1 MTTEL
6 ATREQGGAMTFRQA
20 TDAASVCKAIVT
32 ETAVKI
38 GGRRYV
44 RVEGWQAIAVA
55 HGCVASAGGVERIQG
70 GVRAIGEV
78 KRASDG
84 MVLSSAEGFVG
95 DDEATWGKRE
105 EYAKRAMAQTRAISR
120 ACRSAFAHVVV
131 LMNAGLETTP
141 AEEVPSGGFV
151 DAEVREPQ
159 PPSPPATTHNQPPP
173 PPAPPPEND
182 GAEHEADIVLGETK
196 MKTGTGKTGKPW
208 TRYYAKGDDG
218 QFYSTFDHKLGGA
231 MEAAAGLPTK
241 IRYTIKTGPK
251 GESRD
256 LLGIEPVDA
265 QAGDA
270 TDQPAG
276 AQDAPTP
283 EDIGDRIRKERGLPF

>member
-20 TDAASVCKAIVT
+20 TDAASMCKAIVT

-44 RVEGWQAIAVA
+44 RVEGWQSIAVA
-55 HGCVASAGGVERIQG
+55 HGCVASSGSVERIQG
-70 GVRAIGEV
+70 GVRSIG
-78 KRASDG
+78 KIIRASDG

-95 DDEATWGKRE
+95 DDEATWGKRD

-141 AEEVPSGGFV
+141 AEEVPSGGFI
-151 DAEVREPQ
+151 DAEATETSRPRPQ
-159 PPSPPATTHNQPPP
+159 PEKRERESPPA
-173 PPAPPPEND
+173 PAPQQE
-182 GAEHEADIVLGETK
+182 GETHEADITLGEVK
-196 MKTGTGKTGKPW
+196 MQTGTSKAGKPW
-208 TRYYAKGDDG
+208 TRYYTKADDG
-218 QFYSTFDHKLGGA
+218 QYYSTFDHKLGGA
-231 MEAAAGLPTK
+231 MEASSGLPARVSYA
-241 IRYTIKTGPK
+241 IRTGPK

-256 LLGIEPVDA
+256 LLGIEPVEAVEA
-265 QAGDA
+265 QGDA
-270 TDQPAG
+270 AEPKEHEQTELTGQP
-276 AQDAPTP
+276 
-283 EDIGDRIRKERGLPF
+283 F

>member
-20 TDAASVCKAIVT
+20 TDAASLCKAIVT

-141 AEEVPSGGFV
+141 AEEVPSGGFS
-151 DAEVREPQ
+151 DAEATEPEKRERE
-159 PPSPPATTHNQPPP
+159 SPPA
-173 PPAPPPEND
+173 PAPQQE
-182 GAEHEADIVLGETK
+182 GETHEAEIVLGEVK

-218 QFYSTFDHKLGGA
+218 QYYSTFDHKIGGA
-231 MEAAAGLPTK
+231 MEAASGLPARVSYA
-241 IRYTIKTGPK
+241 IRTGPK
-251 GESRD
+251 GEIRD

-283 EDIGDRIRKERGLPF
+283 EDIGDRMRKERGLPF

>member
-20 TDAASVCKAIVT
+20 TDAASLCKAIVT

-141 AEEVPSGGFV
+141 AEEVPSGGFI
-151 DAEVREPQ
+151 DAEVRESRPRQ
-159 PPSPPATTHNQPPP
+159 PEHRDRQ
-173 PPAPPPEND
+173 PAPPEPPRAEQD
-182 GAEHEADIVLGETK
+182 GETHETEIVLGETK
-196 MKTGTGKTGKPW
+196 MQTGTSKAGKPW
-208 TRYYAKGDDG
+208 TRYYTKADDG
-218 QFYSTFDHKLGGA
+218 QYYSTFDHKLGGA
-231 MEAAAGLPTK
+231 MEAAAGLPARVSFA
-241 IRYTIKTGPK
+241 IRTGPK

-256 LLGIEPVDA
+256 LLGIEPVEAAEA
-265 QAGDA
+265 QGDSA
-270 TDQPAG
+270 EPREPVQPELTG
-276 AQDAPTP
+276 Q
-283 EDIGDRIRKERGLPF
+283 PF